1 MCIFLP
7 AKQSRSWFDHAS
19 IISPTPTCPST
30 TSYNEEIHPAMSGWR
45 QSARLSAAKLQKGA
59 STNKLAQASA
69 KGGTSKKHAANKESI
84 SDDNLDWDDFDE
96 PEDADEE
103 MDSRSDVEHGK
114 PPPGKK
120 QKLSNS
126 GQRGDSTR
134 FADKNQNKNKCLL
147 VKMPLNILFE
157 IFGLCHP
164 QDLLSLSCTSHL
176 LRTQLLSQTDP
187 SRGVWKAAREY
198 AQGPPVGPGMTES
211 QWARLI
217 FGKAWC
223 QSCGAPN
230 VQRVDFGLQ
239 RRACTTCLKE
249 NLVVTS
255 EFKSTFP
262 DIEPSVLDLLR
273 YTNIGANGRAGKS
286 RWYWHEDVDDMVREL
301 ESIERGDHVRVR
313 GALKKEGFIAGR
325 KKLVKAISEHAKICG
340 EWKLTAAHRR
350 QEEKNEISRQ
360 RYNDLKA
367 KFIELGYVEADI
379 NSIKGQKVAEQPTP
393 LTERDWGRVRS
404 QLEKTIE
411 AAKSKR
417 LYFERK
423 AVVDKRRNV
432 AEGLYNTYKFSL
444 VPSQWR
450 SLPPL
455 WSFLAKPVFKDVIEA
470 ADDVEVTEAHFQAAV
485 DSLPE
490 MMISAQTARSA
501 HLLELIQTPPTPPAP
516 ADAEPGEILPS
527 PPHPHSLD
535 SALAVFVCKRK
546 CRVAPSQ
553 WPGSAI
559 PAYVGQEAA
568 AAHHCEEPYSWIHGP
583 HNTVF
588 QLSERGVLVASA
600 LLKSVGFDDKA
611 TCAQMDTL
619 DARFVCQVCPAR
631 KVSGKLTYWVY
642 PWRAAITH
650 FAHIHQAKPCVPQWK
665 LLDPARTELVKG
677 TETDST
683 LSWAC
688 NHCAQH
694 AKQCETRAK
703 VVQHVESIH
712 AISNPSVAVDFFRL
726 VDFDPIPATLHIPKE
741 VMPPPPPLQDQYNC
755 LQCVG
760 GTRLFYFDGV
770 KSHLKAKHKVDW
782 PMEGRDW
789 KKVPKA

>member
-1 MCIFLP
+1 
-7 AKQSRSWFDHAS
+7 
-19 IISPTPTCPST
+19 
-30 TSYNEEIHPAMSGWR
+30 MSGWR
-45 QSARLSAAKLQKGA
+45 QSARLSAAKAQKGA
-59 STNKLAQASA
+59 STSKVAQAGA
-69 KGGTSKKHAANKESI
+69 KGGTSDKHAGNKESI
-84 SDDNLDWDDFDE
+84 SDDNLDE
-96 PEDADEE
+96 PEDEDEE
-103 MDSRSDVEHGK
+103 MDSGSDVEYGK

-120 QKLSNS
+120 QKLDNS
-126 GQRGDSTR
+126 GQRGILPRST
-134 FADKNQNKNKCLL
+134 DKNKNENECLL
-147 VKMPLNILFE
+147 VKMPVNILFE
-157 IFGLCHP
+157 IFGLCPP
-164 QDLLSLSCTSHL
+164 QDLLSLSCASHS
-176 LRTQLLSQTDP
+176 LRTHLLSQTDP
-187 SRGVWKAAREY
+187 SRGIWKAAREY

-217 FGKAWC
+217 FGKPWC

-230 VQRVDFGLQ
+230 VQRVDFRLQ

-262 DIEPSVLDLLR
+262 DIEPSILDLLR
-273 YTNIGANGRAGKS
+273 HTNIGANGRASKS
-286 RWYWHEDVDDMVREL
+286 RWYWHEDVEDMVREL

-313 GALKKEGFIAGR
+313 GALKKEAFIAGR

-350 QEEKNEISRQ
+350 QEEKNELSRQ

-393 LTERDWGRVRS
+393 LTERDWERVRS
-404 QLEKTIE
+404 PLEKTIE

-432 AEGLYNTYKFSL
+432 AEGLYNKYRRSI

-455 WSFLAKPVFKDVIEA
+455 WSFLAKPVFKDILEA
-470 ADDVEVTEAHFQAAV
+470 ADDLEVTELHFQPAL
-485 DSLPE
+485 DSLPA
-490 MMISAQTARSA
+490 MVLSLQTGRSA
-501 HLLELIQTPPTPPAP
+501 HLLELIQTPPTTPAQ

-527 PPHPHSLD
+527 PPHPYSLD
-535 SALAVFVCKRK
+535 SALAVFVCEQK
-546 CRVAPSQ
+546 CKAATP
-553 WPGSAI
+553 PGSSGSPI
-559 PAYVGQEAA
+559 PAYVGHEAA
-568 AAHHCEEPYSWIHGP
+568 AAHHCRGSYYSAIHG
-583 HNTVF
+583 HYQTVF
-588 QLSERGVLVASA
+588 QLSKGGVLAASA

-650 FAHIHQAKPCVPQWK
+650 FAHTHQTKPCVPQWE

-677 TETDST
+677 RETDST

-726 VDFDPIPATLHIPKE
+726 VDLDPIPATLHIPKE

-755 LQCVG
+755 LQCAG
-760 GTRLFYFDGV
+760 EKPSARARLFILKGV
-770 KSHLKAKHKVDW
+770 KTHLKEKHKVDW

-789 KKVPKA
+789 RKVPKT